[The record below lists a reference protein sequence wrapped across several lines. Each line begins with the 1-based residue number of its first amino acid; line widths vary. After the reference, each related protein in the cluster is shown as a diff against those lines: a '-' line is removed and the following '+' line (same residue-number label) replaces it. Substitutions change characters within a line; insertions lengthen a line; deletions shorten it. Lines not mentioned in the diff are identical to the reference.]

1 MKKRVGRMRSFFGML
16 LDEAN
21 SESRIPVDVYAP
33 MFLCDAICFLIVIF
47 GYSSFGVFF
56 LLTYLKYYVINT
68 ITKSIINYYI
78 FLVKKKRGLMLKSF

>member
-16 LDEAN
+16 LDDLD
-21 SESRIPVDVYAP
+21 SKRIPVDVYAP

-56 LLTYLKYYVINT
+56 FDIKY
-68 ITKSIINYYI
+68 
-78 FLVKKKRGLMLKSF
+78 F